1 MKVLFMCVANSARSQ
16 LAEGLARQILSDA
29 VHIESAGSNPSKVNP
44 YAVQALHEI
53 GADTTRLYSK
63 RVEDLPSAFVQ
74 NLDFVITLCAEEVCP
89 VILSNARKLHWPLPD
104 PAGQPG
110 TDAEQLERFRT
121 TLSSI
126 RTRLM
131 EFGAEYAVLKG

>member
-29 VHIESAGSNPSKVNP
+29 VHIESAGSNPSRVNP
-44 YAVQALHEI
+44 YAIQALHEI
-53 GADTTRLYSK
+53 GADTTRLQSK
-63 RVEDLPSAFVQ
+63 RVDDLPAEFVRD
-74 NLDFVITLCAEEVCP
+74 LDYVITLCAEEVCP

-110 TDAEQLERFRT
+110 SDAEQLERFRT
-121 TLSSI
+121 TLASI
-126 RTRLM
+126 RSRLM
-131 EFGAEYAVLKG
+131 AFGHEHKLLK

>member
-16 LAEGLARQILSDA
+16 LAEGLARQMLSDA
-29 VHIESAGSNPSKVNP
+29 VHMESAGSNPSRVNP

-53 GADTTRLYSK
+53 GADTRRLYSK
-63 RVEDLPSAFVQ
+63 RVDDLPADFVK
-74 NLDFVITLCAEEVCP
+74 NLDYVITLCAEEVCP
-89 VILSNARKLHWPLPD
+89 VILSSARKLHWPLPD

-121 TLSSI
+121 TLASI
-126 RTRLM
+126 RSHLM
-131 EFGAEYAVLKG
+131 AFGDEHKLLK

>member
-16 LAEGLARQILSDA
+16 LAEGLARQMLSES

-44 YAVQALHEI
+44 YAIQALQEI
-53 GADTTRLYSK
+53 GADTAHLSSK
-63 RVEDLPSAFVQ
+63 RVDDLPAAFVE

-89 VILSNARKLHWPLPD
+89 VILSNAKKLHWPLPD

-110 TDAEQLERFRT
+110 NDAEQLERFRT
-121 TLSSI
+121 TLASI
-126 RTRLM
+126 RSRLLAFSK
-131 EFGAEYAVLKG
+131 EHNISR

>member
-16 LAEGLARQILSDA
+16 LAEGLARQMLSAA
-29 VHIESAGSNPSKVNP
+29 VHIESAGSNPSRVNP
-44 YAVQALHEI
+44 YAIQALQEI
-53 GADTTRLYSK
+53 GADTTRLHSK
-63 RVEDLPSAFVQ
+63 RVDDLPADFVK
-74 NLDFVITLCAEEVCP
+74 NLDYVITLCAEEVCP

-121 TLSSI
+121 TLGSI
-126 RTRLM
+126 RSRLM
-131 EFGAEYAVLKG
+131 AFGDEHKILK